1 MRTGIRAVVTFEST
15 AFNTSLPRDYFINPC
30 CFGDDLAIW
39 LIDQLR
45 RRRYEPES
53 KPGQEDFGWYLNF
66 QVSGFNHCLV
76 IGYRPGEDSEKGVW
90 ICMLERNRGFI
101 ASILGGRNREIHP
114 EAAQIIHE
122 ILSKAPQISDVK
134 WHFKDEFDS
143 LREDL
148 GTPSP

>member
-1 MRTGIRAVVTFEST
+1 MAFESV
-15 AFNTSLPRDYFINPC
+15 AFNTSLPAAYFINPC

-39 LIDQLR
+39 LIDELHRMQ
-45 RRRYEPES
+45 YETGS

-66 QVSGFNHCLV
+66 QVSGIEHCLV
-76 IGYRPGEDSEKGVW
+76 IGYRPGDNAENGVW
-90 ICMLERNRGFI
+90 VGMLERNRGFI
-101 ASILGGRNREIHP
+101 GSILGGRKREIYP

-122 ILSKAPQISDVK
+122 ILSKAPQISNVR
-134 WHFKDEFDS
+134 WHFKEDLDS